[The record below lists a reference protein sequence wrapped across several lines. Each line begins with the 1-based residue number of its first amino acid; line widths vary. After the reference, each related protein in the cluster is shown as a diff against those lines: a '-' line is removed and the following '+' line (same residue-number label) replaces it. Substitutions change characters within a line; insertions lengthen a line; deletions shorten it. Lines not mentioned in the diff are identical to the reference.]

1 MQMKRFVQ
9 VGAAA
14 LAVAA
19 FTLVSGTQAEAG
31 KCKKY
36 SARAIGVPDDVAKG
50 LAKVAL
56 DVEIGFAGAKAKGK
70 TSYKCSAPCWPNA
83 RRPSSPASK
92 QAPGAV
98 APDLHRPPE
107 HMPGGHFL

>member
-1 MQMKRFVQ
+1 MQMKTFVQ

-19 FTLVSGTQAEAG
+19 FVLVSGTQAEAG

-36 SARAIGVPDDVAKG
+36 SASAIGVPADVAKG

-56 DVEIGFAGAKAKGK
+56 DTEIGFAGAKAKGK
-70 TSYKCSAPCWPNA
+70 TSYKCSDPVLAECKA
-83 RRPSSPASK
+83 TQFACK
-92 QAPGAV
+92 
-98 APDLHRPPE
+98 
-107 HMPGGHFL
+107 

>member
-1 MQMKRFVQ
+1 MKRLVQ

-19 FTLVSGTQAEAG
+19 LTLVSGTQAEAG

-36 SARAIGVPDDVAKG
+36 SATAVGVPDEMAKG

-56 DVEIGFAGAKAKGK
+56 DTEIAFAGAKAKGK
-70 TSYKCSAPCWPNA
+70 TSYKCSAP
-83 RRPSSPASK
+83 
-92 QAPGAV
+92 
-98 APDLHRPPE
+98 
-107 HMPGGHFL
+107 FLAECKATQFACK